1 MDGTSYS
8 LGGISI
14 PESEIEL
21 SAVRSSGPGGQNV
34 NKVSTKVVLRF
45 AFETSQAL
53 TVGQKKRLREK
64 FSGYLTKSG
73 ELVLAADE
81 TRSRE
86 TNRERAFARLGAL
99 LAEIRFPPRRR
110 IETKPTRAS
119 RERRLA
125 SKDRRSELK
134 KMRRAPND

>member
-1 MDGTSYS
+1 MDGASYL
-8 LGGISI
+8 LGGIAI
-14 PESEIEL
+14 PEGEIEL

-53 TVGQKKRLREK
+53 TVGQKNRLREK
-64 FSGYLTKSG
+64 FSGYVTKGG
-73 ELVLAADE
+73 ELVLSADE
-81 TRSRE
+81 TRSQE
-86 TNRERAFARLGAL
+86 MNRERALARLGAL

-110 IETKPTRAS
+110 VETKPTRAS

-125 SKDRRSELK
+125 AKDRRSEIK
-134 KMRRAPND
+134 KMRRAPTD